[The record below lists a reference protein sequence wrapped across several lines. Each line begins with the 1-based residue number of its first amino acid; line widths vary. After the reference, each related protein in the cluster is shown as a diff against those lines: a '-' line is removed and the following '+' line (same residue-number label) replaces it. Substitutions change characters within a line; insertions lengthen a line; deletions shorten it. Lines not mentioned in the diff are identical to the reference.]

1 MKSSPARDLAVGLFV
16 LVGLATIGYLSIQI
30 GGISYTG
37 PSGLVLYAS
46 FDEVGGL
53 RTRAPVEIGGVTVGR
68 VKAIGLDKDLRARV
82 TMDLDPSLKL
92 ATDTSAAIRTQGL
105 LGDQFVALEPGGEE
119 ETLVSGEEIAFT
131 ESALVFERMI
141 GRLVHDAGLE
151 KE

>member
-1 MKSSPARDLAVGLFV
+1 MKSSPARDLVVGLFV
-16 LVGLATIGYLSIQI
+16 LVGLATIAYLSIQI

-53 RTRAPVEIGGVTVGR
+53 RTRAPVAIGGVTVGR

-92 ATDTSAAIRTQGL
+92 TTDTSAGIRTQGL

-119 ETLVSGEEIAFT
+119 EFLVSGEEIAFT

-151 KE
+151 GE